1 MSSNLHQTQK
11 PNKFLVYI
19 NGVRIP
25 ATSVSVTSGIFSPIA
40 ASIEVPPHRLLSRIG
55 SDDRLQVAVFYLDC
69 WYYADNP
76 QWALLFEG
84 EVTGWSYAN
93 QGNSRSLSLSV
104 ASHLTLLTQ
113 LFFFFLSGNTAGTSK
128 VAKPDREFPNQLN
141 IKSRFPGSF
150 FTQGVHKKQ
159 PIARPFDIIENIIAA
174 VTGEYKEDQPSV
186 KVSSED
192 IKEEVDRLNSLWN
205 LQVASDTDRLVEQ
218 EARKALEGEAV
229 TTEALARKKEE
240 VRAKVQAEVD
250 KRNREALS
258 GIVQTY
264 ATKASDKNISDK
276 SSVDLQTYAFRLQ
289 AAQTLKYRSGISKSI
304 THTGFYARHMRLT
317 RFLEHWVASPY
328 VEGRPG
334 YEDPVNGTLGG
345 GVFPLLKAV
354 NAKRLIKA
362 LVNQSGARFGENS
375 SLWGF
380 VSTLFSNL
388 YYEVVEV
395 MAPPSH
401 TLDKYGLPYGPFRDP
416 EISSDSATQWAANLA
431 SKKLRLGIGSFLTKP
446 QTTFSLPPACNAIF
460 PSMWSSIQLSE
471 DYSRTPTRAYFS
483 KSSAINKLTSGSKIT
498 GYAGNATRVGYP
510 ATVDGQIDR
519 ASRTG
524 SSDTEFLVFPEEYYS
539 GPRPMLRQ
547 LPDMFT
553 EIHKVANSRR
563 FGLEK
568 EALDVQRKAGEL
580 YNASSIKS
588 ELVSRDIR
596 ASETRRAQGHSTHAL
611 LFMLAEHEF
620 YKQKYTAR
628 QGQVNGSFNP
638 YIVTGFPVAV
648 FDNNSSGMH
657 LLAVAQQVRHS
668 LTDKGFYTSVD
679 FTFARTFEDMFAT
692 MKADG
697 CYLDSG
703 PHDPIGEMQDIFQF
717 MPAANTFYSV
727 LFRRNE
733 VPAQA
738 EKGSGESSV
747 SKVPLDSLI
756 EKYAKGSGVMDYR
769 TLMQWDRPTSTSRLI
784 ITRPLT
790 EEEQRL
796 PAFEDAPSNLTPAIF
811 TDIPLKPKDEVK
823 EIFDNTEMAMDY
835 VSRPVCTLE
844 DYIDF
849 YAVAGRGK
857 LNLDPLGRGRGIRV
871 GPNDEKGTVPT
882 YYSVIR
888 QFIGGPGVEPGA
900 KVAPTK
906 DDGSTQTDLRIRVIG
921 EGGELQEAIIVP
933 VGSIATFADLPDSI
947 KDWQSLLLDYTAE
960 VESLTAQGGHSAN
973 PEILNRRAGS

>member
-1 MSSNLHQTQK
+1 MSGNLQQSQK
-11 PNKFLVYI
+11 PNKFLVYV

-25 ATSVSVTSGIFSPIA
+25 AISVSVTSGIFSPIS
-40 ASIEVPPHRLLSRIG
+40 ASIEVPPHRLLSRVG
-55 SDDRLQVAVFYLDC
+55 ADDRLQVAVFYLDC
-69 WYYADNP
+69 WYYADKP

-84 EVTGWSYAN
+84 EVTGWVYAN
-93 QGNSRSLSLSV
+93 QGTSRTLSLSV

-113 LFFFFLSGNTAGTSK
+113 LFFFFLSGKSAGTSSM
-128 VAKPDREFPNQLN
+128 AKPDREFPNQLN

-174 VTGEYKEDQPSV
+174 VTGEYKEEQPSV
-186 KVSSED
+186 KVSSAD

-218 EARKALEGEAV
+218 EARKALEGGPV
-229 TTEALARKKEE
+229 TTESLASKKEE
-240 VRAKVQAEVD
+240 VRARVSAEVD
-250 KRNREALS
+250 KRNREVLT

-264 ATKASDKNISDK
+264 AVKASDNNVSEK
-276 SSVDLQTYAFRLQ
+276 SSVDLQTYAFRLK
-289 AAQTLKYRSGISKSI
+289 AAQTLKYRSGASKSV

-328 VEGRPG
+328 IEGRPG
-334 YEDPVNGTLGG
+334 FDDPVNGVLGG

-354 NAKRLIKA
+354 NAKRLLKA
-362 LVNQSGARFGENS
+362 LVNQSGAKFGENS

-401 TLDKYGLPYGPFRDP
+401 TLDRYGLPYGPFRDQ
-416 EISSDSATQWAANLA
+416 EVANGNSHQWAAALA
-431 SKKLRLGIGSFLTKP
+431 IKKLRLGIGSFLTKP

-460 PSMWSSIQLSE
+460 PSMWSSLQFSE

-483 KSSAINKLTSGSKIT
+483 KSSSINKLTSGSKIT

-510 ATVDGQIDR
+510 ATVDGHIER

-539 GPRPMLRQ
+539 GPKPMIRQ
-547 LPDMFT
+547 LPEMFT

-568 EALDVQRKAGEL
+568 ESLDVQRKAGDL

-588 ELVSRDIR
+588 ELVGRDIR

-679 FTFARTFEDMFAT
+679 FTFARTFEEMFSS

-697 CYLDSG
+697 GYLDSG
-703 PHDPIGEMQDIFQF
+703 PHDPIGEMQDVFQF
-717 MPAANTFYSV
+717 IPAANTFYSV

-733 VPAQA
+733 VPARA
-738 EKGSGESSV
+738 ENSIAGNKV
-747 SKVPLDSLI
+747 SQVPLDSLI
-756 EKYAKGSGVMDYR
+756 SQYVKGSGVMDYR
-769 TLMQWDRPTSTSRLI
+769 TLLQWDRPTSTSRLI
-784 ITRPLT
+784 ITRPLLA
-790 EEEQRL
+790 EESQL
-796 PAFEDAPSNLTPAIF
+796 PSFEDAPSNLKPAIF
-811 TDIPLKPKDEVK
+811 TDIPLKPRDEVK
-823 EIFDNTEMAMDY
+823 DLFDNTEMAMDY

-857 LNLDPLGRGRGIRV
+857 MNLDPIGRGRGIRV
-871 GPNDEKGTVPT
+871 GAKDENGTVPT
-882 YYSVIR
+882 YYSIIR

-900 KVAPTK
+900 RVAVTT
-906 DDGSTQTDLRIRVIG
+906 DDGSTQTDLRVRVIG
-921 EGGELQEAIIVP
+921 EDGELQEAIIVP
-933 VGSIATFADLPDSI
+933 VGNIASFADLPDSI
-947 KDWQSLLLDYTAE
+947 KDWQALLLDYTAE
-960 VESLTAQGGHSAN
+960 VESLAAQGGHSAN
-973 PEILNRRAGS
+973 PDILNRRAGS